1 VAPAYS
7 SLSGAAAVAVGLVA
21 FGVVALDA
29 GWRFVRHGTVM
40 AHEGAHAMV
49 GSLLFRRIGG
59 ITLNPDATGGT
70 RLGAGGRL
78 GSILVGFAGYVGP
91 SLFGLGAA
99 WLIRLGHSVAVL
111 WLTLVLLG
119 VLAVLLVRSYGRI
132 TVALGGFGLYAVLR
146 YAPAAA
152 QTVTAYGITWLLL
165 LSGVRRVLEVGIRS
179 DDAGQLRK
187 LTYVPMFFWFL
198 LWLAATGGAVALGGT
213 MLVMPS

>member
-1 VAPAYS
+1 
-7 SLSGAAAVAVGLVA
+7 VAVGLVA

-49 GSLLFRRIGG
+49 GSLLFRRIDG
-59 ITLNPDATGGT
+59 IMLNPDATGGT
-70 RLGAGGRL
+70 RVGSGGCL
-78 GSILVGFAGYVGP
+78 GSILVGFAGYAGP

-99 WLIRLGHSVAVL
+99 QLIRLGHDVAVL

-119 VLAVLLVRSYGRI
+119 MLAILLVRSYGMI
-132 TVALGGFGLYAVLR
+132 TVALGGLLLYAVLR

-152 QTVTAYGITWLLL
+152 QTVAAYGITWLLL

-179 DDAGQLRK
+179 GDAGDLRK
-187 LTYVPMFFWFL
+187 LTHIPMFVWFL
-198 LWLAATGGAVALGGT
+198 LWLAATGGAVALGRA